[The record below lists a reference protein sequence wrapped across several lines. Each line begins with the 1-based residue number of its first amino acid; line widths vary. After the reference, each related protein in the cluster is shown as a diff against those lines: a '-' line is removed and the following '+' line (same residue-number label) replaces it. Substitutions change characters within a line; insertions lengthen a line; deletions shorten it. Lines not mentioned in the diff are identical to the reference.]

1 MKKIIFAI
9 LIATVVSGTAVSNE
23 TSTVNSNVTRSFQ
36 KEFSGAQSVSWET
49 LDSKGIYHAS
59 FIYNNIPLNAYFDR
73 EGNLLATGRVIKQ
86 ENLPM
91 LVSKAV
97 GEKYGQYTVL
107 ETIEFIADSE
117 TSYIVKIENEKL
129 KMYIQA
135 RGDGSTSILKKE
147 KKNNLAKL

>member
-9 LIATVVSGTAVSNE
+9 LIASAVSGTAVANE
-23 TSTVNSNVTRSFQ
+23 KSTVNSKVTRSFQ
-36 KEFSGAQSVSWET
+36 KEFSGAQSVTWET

-59 FIYNNIPLNAYFDR
+59 FIYNNIPLNAYFDG
-73 EGNLLATGRVIKQ
+73 EGTLLATGRFIKQ

-91 LVSKAV
+91 LVSK
-97 GEKYGQYTVL
+97 GINEKYGQYRVL

-129 KMYIQA
+129 KLYIQA
-135 RGDGSTSILKKE
+135 RGDGSTSIIKKE
-147 KKNNLAKL
+147 KKNNITIL